1 MTSTQTSDQNHCE
14 PKNESAC
21 TSYAAA
27 VKEVKS
33 STPSTVEKGVE
44 LTSNSAQGT
53 TTIVPVADKKMKE
66 SAQSFK
72 YKSIKDK
79 ISGALKFCAYGV
91 KGKLQKSFNLYDT
104 KVDKNPILLR
114 NQQSIDPFV
123 QAVKYFITHKILPKD
138 RYRNLIK
145 RWGPYCFLKE
155 GLVMMK
161 HSRPGF

>member
-1 MTSTQTSDQNHCE
+1 M
-14 PKNESAC
+14 
-21 TSYAAA
+21 
-27 VKEVKS
+27 
-33 STPSTVEKGVE
+33 
-44 LTSNSAQGT
+44 
-53 TTIVPVADKKMKE
+53 PVADKKMKE

-161 HSRPGF
+161 HSRPGYLTRNLVVAPAERISNIIAEVFMNVWLISNIIT